1 MRSRLEKY
9 VLYCHRGFAED
20 LGFTASFKP
29 VTIQFTQT
37 KYAGIVKE
45 GWYTVRKVPN
55 KPKLLVTPDDLTPL
69 TNAEL
74 AKLVARMRMRFYKL
88 VNSNVK
94 SDRVA
99 VVKPSDI
106 PLVDTVALL
115 KLRESGKLE
124 FTLVPRIQLAS
135 ELRGAER
142 VVVSRNG
149 DMLLVVVDL

>member
-1 MRSRLEKY
+1 VRSRLEKY

-20 LGFTASFKP
+20 VGFTASFKP
-29 VTIQFTQT
+29 VAIQFTQA

-55 KPKLLVTPDDLTPL
+55 KPKLLVTPDDLAPL

-74 AKLVARMRMRFYKL
+74 ARLVARMRMRFYKL

-99 VVKPSDI
+99 VAKLSDI
-106 PLVDTVALL
+106 PPVDVVALL
-115 KLRESGKLE
+115 KLRKSGELE
-124 FTLVPRIQLAS
+124 FTRVPWIQVSS

-149 DMLLVVVDL
+149 GMLLAVVDL

>member
-9 VLYCHRGFAED
+9 VLYYHRGFIED
-20 LGFTASFKP
+20 VGFTASFKP
-29 VTIQFTQT
+29 VAIQFTQA

-55 KPKLLVTPDDLTPL
+55 KLKLLVTPDDLTPL

-74 AKLVARMRMRFYKL
+74 AKLVTRMRMRFYKL

-106 PLVDTVALL
+106 PPVDVVALL
-115 KLRESGKLE
+115 KLRESGELE
-124 FTLVPRIQLAS
+124 FAKVLAFHAYA
-135 ELRGAER
+135 EIRRFER
-142 VVVSRNG
+142 VIVSRNG
-149 DMLLVVVDL
+149 DLVLIVVAM

>member
-9 VLYCHRGFAED
+9 VLYYHRGFAED
-20 LGFTASFKP
+20 SGFTASFKP
-29 VTIQFTQT
+29 LLIRFTQL
-37 KYAGIVKE
+37 KYATIVEK

-55 KPKLLVTPDDLTPL
+55 KPKLLVTPDVLTPL
-69 TNAEL
+69 TSAEL

-94 SDRVA
+94 SDSVA